1 VAAVVLASLVLGG
14 PVAAKSSHSSSHKSA
29 RIVPSHKTLLTGAVT
44 FWECPS
50 KTTKALIVVNTLTL
64 HRGTLL
70 KINFIV
76 RNEGTKPCNYVAP
89 YSGAAPGPTAAT
101 LDAGPCGSIGFEILG
116 SHNKDV
122 WPGVKPFNCP
132 ALGFAEM
139 QPNATVEGSGAW
151 TQTEPTGTK
160 RVPAGHY
167 TLVVAKNFFFAL
179 TVDSH

>member
-1 VAAVVLASLVLGG
+1 MCI
-14 PVAAKSSHSSSHKSA
+14 
-29 RIVPSHKTLLTGAVT
+29 RD
-44 FWECPS
+44 
-50 KTTKALIVVNTLTL
+50 
-64 HRGTLL
+64 R
-70 KINFIV
+70 
-76 RNEGTKPCNYVAP
+76 
-89 YSGAAPGPTAAT
+89 
-101 LDAGPCGSIGFEILG
+101 CGSIGFEILG